1 MVKKLSSMLD
11 SLSSRSAGPGGGAG
25 AGSYG
30 VSGGEKKES
39 ADVVSSYIEGI
50 DSGGRTSKRAR
61 RRWRRY
67 SRASIADVGSAQVH
81 RDRTEEK
88 VERRDQFEIVSTP

>member
-1 MVKKLSSMLD
+1 MLN

-39 ADVVSSYIEGI
+39 ADVVSSYIGI

-61 RRWRRY
+61 RRWRRF